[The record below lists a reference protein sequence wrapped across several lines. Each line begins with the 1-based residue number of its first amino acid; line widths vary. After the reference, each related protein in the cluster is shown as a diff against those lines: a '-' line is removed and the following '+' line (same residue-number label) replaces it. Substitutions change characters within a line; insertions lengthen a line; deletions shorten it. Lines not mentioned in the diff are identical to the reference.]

1 MQKAALMFKL
11 AYAYVRVCAWLEA
24 VYFAFVVDTVRHYH
38 ETIDLLVFERNLGLT
53 YRVTVHHFVLG
64 VSFFDQILKL
74 TYILAGVVL
83 FESLFAPICDGVWVR
98 PPAG

>member
-1 MQKAALMFKL
+1 VQKAALMFKL

-24 VYFAFVVDTVRHYH
+24 VYFAFVVNTVRHYH
-38 ETIDLLVFERNLGLT
+38 DAVNLLVFERDLGLT

-64 VSFFDQILKL
+64 VGFFDQILKL
-74 TYILAGVVL
+74 TYVLASVVL

-98 PPAG
+98 PLAG